1 MFQITWR
8 QWLIVLVAI
17 VLPATAL
24 GGRFQVRPVKI
35 FFDAR
40 TKITSFKVISSEE
53 KNILTLQIQTVT
65 WSQDDQGKDQ
75 YGDTKDLLVFPKLF
89 KLQPRSERVVRVA
102 FRAKKDPRREHTY
115 RIFVEELPV
124 EGRGETT
131 ITITLK
137 LGMPVFVQPAQGK
150 DDWSIEGL
158 TLEKG
163 RARVAIGNNGNQ
175 HLIVREIA
183 AEMQRAREGS
193 GRILVVGGPAI
204 VHTGSREHI
213 SGMIRNGYINL
224 LFAGN
229 ALAAHDIEQSFFDT
243 SLGISMT
250 SGGTIDEGHEHH
262 LRSINRIRRAGGI
275 REAVEAGILKSG
287 IMYECVKHDVPYL
300 LAGSIRDDGPLPD
313 VVTDAIEAQRQM
325 RAMIP
330 GVTLALMIATTLHSI
345 AGGNLLPARVKVVCV
360 DINPATVT
368 KLADRGTFQTVGLV
382 TDVEPFLRVLAHELG
397 IE

>member
-1 MFQITWR
+1 
-8 QWLIVLVAI
+8 LVAI

-35 FFDAR
+35 YFDAR

-65 WSQDDQGKDQ
+65 WSQDGKGKDQ

-183 AEMQRAREGS
+183 A
-193 GRILVVGGPAI
+193 
-204 VHTGSREHI
+204 TG
-213 SGMIRNGYINL
+213 
-224 LFAGN
+224 A
-229 ALAAHDIEQSFFDT
+229 D
-243 SLGISMT
+243 
-250 SGGTIDEGHEHH
+250 
-262 LRSINRIRRAGGI
+262 AGGEKVYS
-275 REAVEAGILKSG
+275 RTVSG
-287 IMYECVKHDVPYL
+287 WYV
-300 LAGSIRDDGPLPD
+300 LAGSQVSFFVPISREKCLKLHTLK
-313 VVTDAIEAQRQM
+313 VSVKSRSNVRKEAETKVT
-325 RAMIP
+325 P
-330 GVTLALMIATTLHSI
+330 
-345 AGGNLLPARVKVVCV
+345 
-360 DINPATVT
+360 NPSLCSAP
-368 KLADRGTFQTVGLV
+368 KK
-382 TDVEPFLRVLAHELG
+382 
-397 IE
+397 